1 MKNKII
7 TISLIAS
14 TIGLLGGYT
23 IASFLKNDSSNLIQN
38 QNRIQQRRN
47 LNKGN
52 CLADD
57 CLTVDNLDYPVGDL
71 SQQAKEALIE
81 AINDEYKAH
90 ALYEKLLKN
99 LVL

>member
-47 LNKGN
+47 LNKVIAW
-52 CLADD
+52 LMIA
-57 CLTVDNLDYPVGDL
+57 
-71 SQQAKEALIE
+71 
-81 AINDEYKAH
+81 
-90 ALYEKLLKN
+90 
-99 LVL
+99 